1 MFCRIVFLF
10 KCLSLGRGVI
20 ARTRCRHDELLVY
33 KVILLI
39 HGVLEKGISMDS
51 TFSYRD
57 PSQVPLVE

>member
-1 MFCRIVFLF
+1 MIVVIS
-10 KCLSLGRGVI
+10 KCLSQGRGVI

-33 KVILLI
+33 RAVLLI